1 MRDELKKEFARRIA
15 QANQISMITILY
27 DMTLVYLED
36 AKEAMELQQKK
47 EFVQEIHYA
56 QDCLMELIGSLNM
69 KYEPAPA
76 LYALYL
82 YIHKELASAIISSA
96 EESLSQPV
104 SILKRLRNAY
114 LELEKTGSFEPVM
127 DNAQQIYAGLTYRK
141 NSLVESV
148 TQPAGNRGFL
158 A

>member
-36 AKEAMELQQKK
+36 AEEALKLQQKK
-47 EFVQEIHYA
+47 EFVREIHYA

-96 EESLSQPV
+96 AKPLSQPV
-104 SILKRLRNAY
+104 SILKRLRDAY

-127 DNAQQIYAGLTYRK
+127 DNAQQIYAGLTYGK

>member
-82 YIHKELASAIISSA
+82 SIHKELASAIISSA

-127 DNAQQIYAGLTYRK
+127 DNAQQIYAGLTYGK

>member
-82 YIHKELASAIISSA
+82 YIHKELASAIISS
-96 EESLSQPV
+96 
-104 SILKRLRNAY
+104 
-114 LELEKTGSFEPVM
+114 
-127 DNAQQIYAGLTYRK
+127 DRK
-141 NSLVESV
+141 SV
-148 TQPAGNRGFL
+148 V
-158 A
+158 

>member
-56 QDCLMELIGSLNM
+56 QDCQIGR
-69 KYEPAPA
+69 A
-76 LYALYL
+76 
-82 YIHKELASAIISSA
+82 H
-96 EESLSQPV
+96 V
-104 SILKRLRNAY
+104 
-114 LELEKTGSFEPVM
+114 
-127 DNAQQIYAGLTYRK
+127 
-141 NSLVESV
+141 
-148 TQPAGNRGFL
+148 
-158 A
+158 

>member
-15 QANQISMITILY
+15 QANQISMNTILY

-127 DNAQQIYAGLTYRK
+127 DNAQQIYAGLTYGK

>member
-47 EFVQEIHYA
+47 GFVQEIHYA

-96 EESLSQPV
+96 EEPLSQPV
-104 SILKRLRNAY
+104 SILKRLRDAY

-127 DNAQQIYAGLTYRK
+127 DNAQQIYAGLTYGK

>member
-69 KYEPAPA
+69 EYEPAPA

-127 DNAQQIYAGLTYRK
+127 DNAQQIYAGLTYGK

>member
-1 MRDELKKEFARRIA
+1 MKDQLKKEFARRIA
-15 QANQISMITILY
+15 QANPVSMITILY

-36 AKEAMELQQKK
+36 AEKDLEACQEKK
-47 EFVQEIHYA
+47 FVQEIHYA
-56 QDCLMELIGSLNM
+56 QDCLMELMGSLDM

-82 YIHKELASAIISSA
+82 YMHKELANAVISSSA
-96 EESLSQPV
+96 EPLAQPV
-104 SILKRLRNAY
+104 SILSRLRDAY

-127 DNAQQIYAGLTYRK
+127 DNTQQIYAGLTYGK
-141 NSLVESV
+141 HSLVESV
-148 TQPAGNRGFL
+148 AQPVNNRGFL

>member
-56 QDCLMELIGSLNM
+56 QDCLMELMGSLNM
-69 KYEPAPA
+69 RYEPAPV
-76 LYALYL
+76 LYELYL
-82 YIHKELASAIISSA
+82 YIHKELAKAIID
-96 EESLSQPV
+96 LSEKTLAQPE
-104 SILKRLRNAY
+104 SILKRLRDAY

-127 DNAQQIYAGLTYRK
+127 DNAQQIYAGLTYGK
-141 NSLVESV
+141 NSLIESLA
-148 TQPAGNRGFL
+148 QPVNNRGFL